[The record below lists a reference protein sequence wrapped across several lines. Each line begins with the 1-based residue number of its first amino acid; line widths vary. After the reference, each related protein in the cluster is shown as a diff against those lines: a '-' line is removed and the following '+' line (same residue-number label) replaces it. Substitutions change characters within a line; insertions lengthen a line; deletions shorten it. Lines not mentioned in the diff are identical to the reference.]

1 MAPTLMPGDRI
12 LIRLLSAD
20 APLPAIDSLVVAW
33 HPTKADTRMIKRLTS
48 CHQGRLLLHGDNPS
62 ESCDSRQFGALE
74 RRQLIGVV
82 TSIVRC
88 APVR

>member
-33 HPTKADTRMIKRLTS
+33 HPTKADTRVIKRLTS
-48 CHQGRLLLHGDNPS
+48 CCQGRLLLHGDNPS
-62 ESCDSRQFGALE
+62 ESSDSRQFGALE
-74 RRQLIGVV
+74 RRHLIGVV
-82 TSIVRC
+82 TSIVR
-88 APVR
+88 

>member
-62 ESCDSRQFGALE
+62 ESSDSRQFGALE
-74 RRQLIGVV
+74 RRHLIGVV
-82 TSIVRC
+82 TSIVR
-88 APVR
+88 